1 MRARACPCVR
11 MHAGECAQ
19 VVLLLLRLMLLR
31 VLLLVLKLQLCLE
44 AGLAGACGQANA
56 TDAAAPSGG

>member
-1 MRARACPCVR
+1 